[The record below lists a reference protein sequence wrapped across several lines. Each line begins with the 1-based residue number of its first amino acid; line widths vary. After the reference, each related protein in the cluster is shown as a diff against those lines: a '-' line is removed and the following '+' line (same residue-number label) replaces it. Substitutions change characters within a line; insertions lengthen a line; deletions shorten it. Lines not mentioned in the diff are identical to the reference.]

1 MPSNINEM
9 QDAVIQ
15 KFSLLN
21 DWFEIYEYLIQMG
34 KKFEAVDQDILN
46 DDYLI
51 SGCQSKVWLKAD
63 IKNKKIHYS
72 AYSDSL
78 IVKGMI
84 SLLLTAI
91 NDKNPQDIVNADL
104 YFIEKIGLKSNLSP
118 SRANGLFSIINSMK
132 LYAEEAMK
140 NSK

>member
-1 MPSNINEM
+1 MERDIDEI
-9 QDAVIQ
+9 QDEIIQ
-15 KFSLLN
+15 RFSKFK

-51 SGCQSKVWLKAD
+51 SGCQSQVWLKAD
-63 IKNKKIHYS
+63 ITKEKIHYS

-78 IVKGMI
+78 IVNGLI
-84 SLLLTAI
+84 SLLLKVL
-91 NDKNPQDIVNADL
+91 NDKNPQDISNADL

-118 SRANGLFSIINSMK
+118 SRANGLSSIIKNIKS
-132 LYAEEAMK
+132 YAEKA
-140 NSK
+140 SKK